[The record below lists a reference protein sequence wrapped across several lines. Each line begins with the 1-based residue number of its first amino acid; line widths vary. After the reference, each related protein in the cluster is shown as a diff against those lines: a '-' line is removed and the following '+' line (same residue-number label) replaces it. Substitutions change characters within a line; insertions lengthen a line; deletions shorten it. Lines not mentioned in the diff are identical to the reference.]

1 MNLSHIWKNNVSH
14 LSNADLEEKINLTAQ
29 SYGHPTAMSSNSL
42 GELMAWTAVLVAR
55 VPSFRITWKV

>member
-1 MNLSHIWKNNVSH
+1 MNLHTTWKNNVSH
-14 LSNADLEEKINLTAQ
+14 LSNADLEEKINSTAQ

-55 VPSFRITWKV
+55 VPSFRIAWKA